1 MSSDTLD
8 AAGPVP
14 ATTTRRI
21 GAALGC
27 VVAALSAYQFGV
39 TAWLRDGSA
48 EHAALQVFWPLL
60 VAYVAAV
67 GYAAFTAPPAIT
79 HALAEGAPTRRFS
92 IACVAASVAGYALY
106 KTVGESGIGGSTMA
120 FYWGGL
126 ALLWSGAI
134 AMIYLCRRWRKPLAV
149 RDWTIY
155 AAAMALIPLTMI
167 PSVPL
172 WPLFIDIDPDQTLMT
187 AATSS
192 FAAHML
198 IAHYVIFEILE
209 RRPRRN

>member
-1 MSSDTLD
+1 MSGDVLGAPQPAITAIVRTGVAL
-8 AAGPVP
+8 AG
-14 ATTTRRI
+14 A
-21 GAALGC
+21 
-27 VVAALSAYQFGV
+27 VAALSVYQFGL
-39 TAWLRDGSA
+39 TAWRNQGSA
-48 EHAALQVFWPLL
+48 EQVALQVYWPVLIVYVL
-60 VAYVAAV
+60 AVAGAAL
-67 GYAAFTAPPAIT
+67 TAPRAVVRAIDR
-79 HALAEGAPTRRFS
+79 GVPTARFS
-92 IACVAASVAGYALY
+92 FACIAAAIAGCALY
-106 KTVGESGIGGSTMA
+106 ATIGVDGTGSPTMA

-134 AMIYLCRRWRKPLAV
+134 AMSHLCRRWRKPLAV

-155 AAAMALIPLTMI
+155 AAAIALIPLTMI

-172 WPLFIDIDPDQTLMT
+172 WPLFFELDADQTIIT

-209 RRPRRN
+209 RRPRRT

>member
-1 MSSDTLD
+1 MNGDTVE
-8 AAGPVP
+8 AARTPST
-14 ATTTRRI
+14 ATTLRI
-21 GAALGC
+21 GAALG
-27 VVAALSAYQFGV
+27 VATMALTAYQFIV
-39 TAWLRDGSA
+39 CAWFADGSA
-48 EHAALQVFWPLL
+48 EQAALQDFWPVF

-67 GYAAFTAPPAIT
+67 GWAAFTAPRAVAQ
-79 HALAEGAPTRRFS
+79 ALADGAPTTRFS
-92 IACVAASVAGYALY
+92 LACLAAAGAGFALY
-106 KTVGESGIGGSTMA
+106 EAIGEGGVGGPTMA

-126 ALLWSGAI
+126 ALLWSGAV
-134 AMIYLCRRWRKPLAV
+134 AMIHLCRRWRKPLAV

-155 AAAMALIPLTMI
+155 AAAMALIPLTLI

-172 WPLFIDIDPDQTLMT
+172 WPLFFDLDPDQTIMT

-209 RRPRRN
+209 RRPRRG